1 MLIGDFAGRG
11 RCFPMKKTNKKICPS
26 VAVDA
31 SSFIT
36 AQQASAM
43 LNLPLYY
50 FINHAKRD
58 QMGVPHYFINRMV
71 RYRLGELHRWQVSL
85 AHRMVEVESAVAR
98 SVTALEGSVDA

>member
-1 MLIGDFAGRG
+1 
-11 RCFPMKKTNKKICPS
+11 MKKTNKKICPS

-50 FINHAKRD
+50 LDRK
-58 QMGVPHYFINRMV
+58 
-71 RYRLGELHRWQVSL
+71 
-85 AHRMVEVESAVAR
+85 
-98 SVTALEGSVDA
+98 SVV